1 MADFKIEVRENGP
14 LRVYGPFEMVDK
26 DGNSY
31 SLPEGEWVTICRCGQ
46 SENKPFCDSAHRG
59 AGFEA
64 ASKAG

>member
-26 DGNSY
+26 DGNAY

-46 SENKPFCDSAHRG
+46 SENKPFCDGAHRG